1 MNDGPPGSVPERR
14 DGSDPERRGGEGFL
28 RPRFEILGE
37 ESLVPDDN
45 VVRPAPDR
53 FTHELMRSEPYFYG
67 AGAEGGEPEPAGRLP
82 AGARVVLVGV
92 GGRGR
97 CRVVDG
103 RGLSVEVA
111 CDSLR
116 ELPEA

>member
-1 MNDGPPGSVPERR
+1 MSGGGWGPTDEGA
-14 DGSDPERRGGEGFL
+14 EGFL
-28 RPRFEILGE
+28 RPQFEILGE
-37 ESLVPDDN
+37 ESLVPDEN

-53 FTHELMRSEPYFYG
+53 FTHQLVRAEPYFYG
-67 AGAEGGEPEPAGRLP
+67 PGAAGDEAEPAGRLP
-82 AGARVVLVGV
+82 AGARVVLVGA

-116 ELPEA
+116 QLPDG